1 MTSFLIIDDH
11 PLFRDALGNAIRLAH
26 TDARILEAMSTFG
39 SRGWAQIMSA
49 TGVRRAKAAVGRRH
63 LILDGIALAVG
74 LLRLYGL
81 AGPVLDIGCH
91 LGTTPDVIARLVPN
105 KVVGIDPVGAAI
117 ETASSRSSMM
127 P

>member
-49 TGVRRAKAAVGRRH
+49 KGCRLNRSMQHRR
-63 LILDGIALAVG
+63 
-74 LLRLYGL
+74 
-81 AGPVLDIGCH
+81 
-91 LGTTPDVIARLVPN
+91 
-105 KVVGIDPVGAAI
+105 
-117 ETASSRSSMM
+117 
-127 P
+127 